1 MKASNRKNISRKW
14 GLYCCKIV
22 GVAAII
28 FSPATGVKA
37 GALTTGQQLEMY
49 RNCRKTYEGYNL
61 YFAKKMCGCTVQAYV
76 NDIPAEKAGIICN
89 KYAKTN

>member
-1 MKASNRKNISRKW
+1 MKAPNRKDISRKREFD
-14 GLYCCKIV
+14 CCRIL

-28 FSPATGVKA
+28 FSQATGA
-37 GALTTGQQLEMY
+37 NADALTTGQQLEMY

-76 NDIPAEKAGIICN
+76 NDIPAEKAGLTCY